1 MNRLDKRGFT
11 VLELLVAVSVTA
23 LLAAMLFTITS
34 QVVKTQTQSSGDLET
49 NQVAQFILDRI
60 QEDLQCAILRNDG
73 NNWFVASILGEEPA
87 DNSNDAW
94 SENLEDN
101 PKPVEASLRVS
112 SRHWEEQGLEVDEIL
127 KENEQGP
134 LTESRFGKR
143 GVWLRFFTQAP
154 EVDPDAKNSGAA
166 RAVGYQIIR
175 HGLISDS
182 QDAQP
187 RYQLFR
193 TDVSDENTLRAGYN
207 LDPLFGDEQSYGQGS
222 QNQTGIRQT
231 TLLKNPII
239 TMDGYLPTTFSM
251 AANVIDF
258 GIRAYTIEKESDGY
272 GYLDQIF
279 PDVRENGSTD
289 EYELVCSSKGDS
301 FPQVVD
307 VMLRILTSEGASVIA
322 LFEEGKLPVPSSFKG
337 NAEDYWWELA
347 EENSDVFVRRIKVFS
362 NGI

>member
-1 MNRLDKRGFT
+1 MKKKGFT

-49 NQVAQFILDRI
+49 NQLAQFILDRI

-73 NNWFVASILGEEPA
+73 NNWLVATVLGEQAP
-87 DNSNDAW
+87 DNSDDPW
-94 SENLEDN
+94 SENLEEN
-101 PKPVEASLRVS
+101 PKPVGASLRVS
-112 SRHWEEQGLEVDEIL
+112 SDHWEAQGLEVDEII

-143 GVWLRFFTQAP
+143 GVWLRFFTQSP

-182 QDAQP
+182 REAQP

-193 TDVSDENTLRAGYN
+193 ADVSDENTLRAGYN
-207 LDPLFGDEQSYGQGS
+207 LDPFFENSENYGQDI
-222 QNQTGIRQT
+222 QNQTGIRKT
-231 TLLKNPII
+231 TLLKNPLVN
-239 TMDGYLPTTFSM
+239 MDGYLPTTFSI

-258 GIRAYTIEKESDGY
+258 GVRAYTIEERSDGS
-272 GYLDQIF
+272 GFLNQIF
-279 PDVRENGSTD
+279 PAVRESGSTD
-289 EYELVCSSKGDS
+289 EYELVCSSKADS

-307 VMLRILTSEGASVIA
+307 IMVRILTSEGASVIA
-322 LFEEGKLPVPSSFKG
+322 LFEEGKLPVPSSFTG
-337 NAEDYWWELA
+337 NTEDYWWELA

-362 NGI
+362 NGV

>member
-1 MNRLDKRGFT
+1 MNSLKKKGFT

-49 NQVAQFILDRI
+49 NQLAQSILDRI

-73 NNWFVASILGEEPA
+73 NNWLVATVLGEQAP
-87 DNSNDAW
+87 DNSDDPW
-94 SENLEDN
+94 SENLEEN
-101 PKPVEASLRVS
+101 PKPVGASLRVS
-112 SRHWEEQGLEVDEIL
+112 SDHWEAQGLEVDEII

-143 GVWLRFFTQAP
+143 GVWLRFFTQSP

-182 QDAQP
+182 QEAQP

-193 TDVSDENTLRAGYN
+193 ADVSDENTLRAGYN
-207 LDPLFGDEQSYGQGS
+207 LDPFFENSENYGQDI
-222 QNQTGIRQT
+222 QNQTGIRKT
-231 TLLKNPII
+231 TLLKNPLVN
-239 TMDGYLPTTFSM
+239 MDGYLPTTFSI

-258 GIRAYTIEKESDGY
+258 GVRAYTIEERSDGS
-272 GYLDQIF
+272 GFLNQIF
-279 PDVRENGSTD
+279 PAVRESGSTD
-289 EYELVCSSKGDS
+289 EYELVCSSKADS

-307 VMLRILTSEGASVIA
+307 IMVRILTSEGASVIA
-322 LFEEGKLPVPSSFKG
+322 LFEEGKLPVPSSFTG
-337 NAEDYWWELA
+337 NTEDYWWELA

-362 NGI
+362 NGV

>member
-1 MNRLDKRGFT
+1 
-11 VLELLVAVSVTA
+11 
-23 LLAAMLFTITS
+23 
-34 QVVKTQTQSSGDLET
+34 LET

-73 NNWFVASILGEEPA
+73 NNWFVATVLGEEAP
-87 DNSNDAW
+87 DNSDDPW
-94 SENLEDN
+94 SNNLEEN
-101 PKPVEASLRVS
+101 PKPTGASLRITN
-112 SRHWEEQGLEVDEIL
+112 HHLEHQGLAIGKIVE
-127 KENEQGP
+127 ENKQGT

-182 QDAQP
+182 QDAPP

-193 TDVSDENTLRAGYN
+193 ADVSDENTLRAGYN
-207 LDPLFGDEQSYGQGS
+207 LDPLFEDSESYGQDS

-231 TLLKNPII
+231 TLLKNPLVS
-239 TMDGYLPTTFSM
+239 MDGYLPTTFSM

-258 GIRAYTIEKESDGY
+258 GIRAYTIEKRSDGS
-272 GYLDQIF
+272 GFLEQIF
-279 PDVRENGSTD
+279 PYVRESESTE

-307 VMLRILTSEGASVIA
+307 VMVRILTSEGASVIA
-322 LFEEGKLPVPSSFKG
+322 LFEEGKLPVPSSFTG

-362 NGI
+362 NGV

>member
-1 MNRLDKRGFT
+1 MNRLEKRGFT

-73 NNWFVASILGEEPA
+73 NNWFVATVLGEEAP
-87 DNSNDAW
+87 DNSDDPW
-94 SENLEDN
+94 SNNLEEN
-101 PKPVEASLRVS
+101 PKPTGASLRITD
-112 SRHWEEQGLEVDEIL
+112 HHLEHQGLSIEKIVE
-127 KENEQGP
+127 ENKQGT

-193 TDVSDENTLRAGYN
+193 ADVSDENTLRAGYN
-207 LDPLFGDEQSYGQGS
+207 LDPLFEDSESYGQDS

-231 TLLKNPII
+231 TLLKNPLIS
-239 TMDGYLPTTFSM
+239 MDGYLPTTFSM

-258 GIRAYTIEKESDGY
+258 G
-272 GYLDQIF
+272 
-279 PDVRENGSTD
+279 
-289 EYELVCSSKGDS
+289 
-301 FPQVVD
+301 
-307 VMLRILTSEGASVIA
+307 GASC
-322 LFEEGKLPVPSSFKG
+322 
-337 NAEDYWWELA
+337 WE
-347 EENSDVFVRRIKVFS
+347 R
-362 NGI
+362 

>member
-1 MNRLDKRGFT
+1 MNRLEKRGFT

-34 QVVKTQTQSSGDLET
+34 QVVKTQTQSTGDLET

-73 NNWFVASILGEEPA
+73 NNWFVATVLGEEAPDNA
-87 DNSNDAW
+87 DDPWSN
-94 SENLEDN
+94 NLEEN
-101 PKPVEASLRVS
+101 PKPTGASLRITD
-112 SRHWEEQGLEVDEIL
+112 HHLEHQGLAIEKIVE
-127 KENEQGP
+127 ENKQGT

-258 GIRAYTIEKESDGY
+258 GIRAYTIEKESDGS

-301 FPQVVD
+301 FRD
-307 VMLRILTSEGASVIA
+307 E
-322 LFEEGKLPVPSSFKG
+322 
-337 NAEDYWWELA
+337 
-347 EENSDVFVRRIKVFS
+347 
-362 NGI
+362 